1 MEQATKAQI
10 LYVKALL
17 RELGYDTQ
25 DYPLSEM
32 SKQEV
37 SELIDDLK
45 DELCGREVLHAF
57 GLRDESSV

>member
-17 RELGYDTQ
+17 RELGYDAQ
-25 DYPLSEM
+25 DDPLSEM

-37 SELIDDLK
+37 SKLIDDLK
-45 DELCGREVLHAF
+45 DDLCG
-57 GLRDESSV
+57 

>member
-10 LYVKALL
+10 MYAEALL
-17 RELGYDTQ
+17 RELGYDID

-37 SELIDDLK
+37 SKLIDDLK
-45 DELCGREVLHAF
+45 DELCGREVLRAF
-57 GLRDESSV
+57 GLRYESSV